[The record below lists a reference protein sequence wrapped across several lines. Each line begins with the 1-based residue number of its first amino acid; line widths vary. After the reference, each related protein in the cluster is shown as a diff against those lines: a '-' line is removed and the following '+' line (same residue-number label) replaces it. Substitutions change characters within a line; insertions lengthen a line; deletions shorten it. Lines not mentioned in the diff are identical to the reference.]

1 MRARIHGLIGVLL
14 TACPAEDGGGASDT
28 ETSTGESTASSD
40 SSSDSS
46 SSASSSSESGSSSDE
61 SSSTTAAMG
70 EFATRI
76 QPIFSESCSCHL
88 SSVGSG
94 GLSLQAGMAYDNL
107 VGVPSAGA
115 PMFTRVVAGDG
126 DASYLIAK
134 LEGTHLEMGGLGA
147 QMPLGGTLSQDRID
161 EIRAWIDEGA
171 PE

>member
-1 MRARIHGLIGVLL
+1 MRARIHGVLGL
-14 TACPAEDGGGASDT
+14 LLAACPAEDGGGASDT
-28 ETSTGESTASSD
+28 DASTGGGSESS
-40 SSSDSS
+40 
-46 SSASSSSESGSSSDE
+46 SSSSEGSSS
-61 SSSTTAAMG
+61 SSSSSSSEGSSTSTGPMG
-70 EFATRI
+70 EFDTRI
-76 QPIFSESCSCHL
+76 QPIFSERCTCHL

-94 GLSLQAGMAYDNL
+94 GLSLRAGLAYDNL

-115 PMFTRVVAGDG
+115 PMFTRVVAGDA

-147 QMPLGGTLSQDRID
+147 QMPLGGTLDQDLID